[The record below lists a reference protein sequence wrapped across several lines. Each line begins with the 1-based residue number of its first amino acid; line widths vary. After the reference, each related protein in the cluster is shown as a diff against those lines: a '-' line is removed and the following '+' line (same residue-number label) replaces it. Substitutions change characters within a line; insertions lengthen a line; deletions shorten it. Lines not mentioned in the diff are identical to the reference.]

1 MDLLSRIY
9 RHLKTSGESRTA
21 FGRRTMNDPRFVWDL
36 ENGRIPNMRTR
47 RRIAA
52 SLDRQEGAPQ

>member
-9 RHLKTSGESRTA
+9 RHLKATGESRSA
-21 FGRRTMNDPRFVWDL
+21 CSRRMMNDPRFIRDL

-47 RRIAA
+47 RRVADW
-52 SLDRQEGAPQ
+52 LDRQEGAAR